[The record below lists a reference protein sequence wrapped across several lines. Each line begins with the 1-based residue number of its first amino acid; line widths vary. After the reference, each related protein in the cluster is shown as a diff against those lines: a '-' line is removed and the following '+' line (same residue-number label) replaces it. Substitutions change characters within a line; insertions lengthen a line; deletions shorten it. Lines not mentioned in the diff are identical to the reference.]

1 MAILTQRKT
10 WRRPETPRAD
20 RGAVLTQE
28 ERRHVAAALV
38 FLKRRYGSW
47 ADLAVAMDMREKTVA
62 GAAGSPRRIGP
73 GVALRVAALAQV
85 PAGEVLGGRWPAPGT
100 CPICGGAL
108 PTPTPASTE
117 PAPAEAPASSPRP
130 AST

>member
-1 MAILTQRKT
+1 VAILTQRKT
-10 WRRPETPRAD
+10 WRRPEPPRAD
-20 RGAVLTQE
+20 RGAVLSQQE
-28 ERRHVAAALV
+28 RLHVAAALV

-47 ADLAVAMDMREKTVA
+47 ADLAVAMDMRETTVA
-62 GAAGSPRRIGP
+62 HGATSPRRIGP

-85 PAGEVLGGRWPAPGT
+85 PAGEVLAGRWPAPGT

-108 PTPTPASTE
+108 PTPPTSTT
-117 PAPAEAPASSPRP
+117 APEAPASPPAP